1 VKTEV
6 LILIV
11 TYEGEQTIR
20 QLLDSCKDD
29 LARPGRRVLIID
41 NDSKDQT
48 LHEVQSYGLPFAE
61 TERMARN
68 VGVATAFN
76 RGMSR
81 ARALGVEWL
90 FILDQD
96 SVCGE
101 RCLSRL
107 LETARRLASSEKVGA
122 ICATPRSLLFRDV
135 VHFPYRWDGR
145 TFKPVF
151 DDAAGD
157 SQPVVSIDSSIS
169 SGTLY
174 RLEALW
180 SVGGFRE
187 DYFIDFVDHECHLRL
202 RRKGWT
208 LWWDKRAS
216 LYHQL
221 GSIQKLTE
229 DGLWIEHA
237 PFRYYYMARNMLE
250 GYWRLGGIRALFPF
264 ARMMNHHVRLLR
276 RYGERPRECIRF
288 MIRGVGDA
296 LLDRFGPLRAD
307 R

>member
-107 LETARRLASSEKVGA
+107 LETGRRLASFEKVGA
-122 ICATPRSLLFRDV
+122 ICATPRSLLFQDV

-145 TFKPVF
+145 NFKPVY

-157 SQPVVSIDSSIS
+157 SESVVSIDSSIS

-180 SVGGFRE
+180 SVGGFKE

-208 LWWDKRAS
+208 LWWDKRVS

-221 GSIQKLTE
+221 GRMQKVTK

-250 GYWRLGGIRALFPF
+250 GYWRLGGIKALFPF
-264 ARMMNHHVRLLR
+264 LCMMNHHVRLLQ
-276 RYGERPRECIRF
+276 RYGERPRESIRF
-288 MIRGVGDA
+288 IIRGVGDA
-296 LLDRFGPLRAD
+296 LLGRFGPLRSD
-307 R
+307 H

>member
-1 VKTEV
+1 MTPEV
-6 LILIV
+6 VILVV
-11 TYEGEQTIR
+11 TYEGEQTIG
-20 QLLDSCKDD
+20 QLLDSCMDD
-29 LARPGRRVLIID
+29 LALPGRRLLIVD

-48 LHEVQSYGLPFAE
+48 LHVVQSYGLADAE

-68 VGVATAFN
+68 VGVAAAFN

-81 ARALGVEWL
+81 ARALGAEWL

-107 LETARRLASSEKVGA
+107 LETGRRLASSEKVGA
-122 ICATPRSLLFRDV
+122 ICATPRSLLFQDV
-135 VHFPYRWDGR
+135 IHFPYRWDGR
-145 TFKPVF
+145 TFKPVC
-151 DDAAGD
+151 DDATGD
-157 SQPVVSIDSSIS
+157 STPVVSVDSSIS

-208 LWWDKRAS
+208 LWWDKRVS
-216 LYHQL
+216 LYHRL
-221 GSIQKLTE
+221 GGIQKVTR

-250 GYWRLGGIRALFPF
+250 GYWRLGGIKALFPF
-264 ARMMNHHVRLLR
+264 ARMMKYHVRLLR
-276 RYGERPRECIRF
+276 RYGERPRESIRF
-288 MIRGVGDA
+288 IIRGVGDA
-296 LLDRFGPLRAD
+296 LLGRFGPLRSD
-307 R
+307 H